1 MVNAPRYFVY
11 KMTTDNGGAP
21 CVANGLLTL
30 AICKP
35 AIRSSGEICDWI
47 YGFGGKELKG
57 RLIYIAEVNY
67 KLSNGAYY
75 RSRKYAKRPD
85 CIYRYDVKDESFVRK
100 VNALYHKGTENLKRD
115 LGDYP
120 IYSRANVLLSCN
132 FRYFGNSGKTLLE
145 MKREYPDLKRLLDNL
160 RRGHRVRHD
169 AKIVKE
175 LEELRNDVW
184 DKYVCKVVGTPSDK
198 KLSKRCS
205 DDCGSIEIP
214 CLTAVPPR

>member
-21 CVANGLLTL
+21 SVANGLLSL

-35 AIRSSGEICDWI
+35 VIRSSAEICDWI
-47 YGFGGKELKG
+47 FGFGGEDLG
-57 RLIYIAEVNY
+57 ARLIYIAEVNY

-85 CIYRYDVKDESFVRK
+85 CIYKYGVKENGFVRK
-100 VNALYHKGTENLKRD
+100 RTALYHEGTKNLKKD
-115 LGDYP
+115 IGEHHDY
-120 IYSRANVLLSCN
+120 RNANVLLSCN
-132 FRYFGNSGKTLLE
+132 FRYLGDEGKTLGD
-145 MKREYPDLKRLLDNL
+145 MKDEYPLLRKLLSSLKQ
-160 RRGHRVRHD
+160 GHLVNHD

-175 LEELRNDVW
+175 LDELRNEVW

-198 KLSKRCS
+198 DPSKRCS
-205 DDCGSIEIP
+205 DDCGSVEVR
-214 CLTAVPPR
+214 C